1 MMSRIRPLLAAGILA
16 TAALASRAQT
26 DLQNPVL
33 YKLGL
38 GSTFQRGCFAPCMC
52 PVGISA
58 PVQGI
63 LMLTPARSDPL
74 FTYYAVTDVTWK
86 TRLTDGTA
94 IPITG
99 AGTFKIG
106 GEFALTEQLSLDL
119 VVGTDP
125 PQHFDSGLVVPTVP
139 FPLIDLT
146 VSIHGVYCFDTA
158 ITLHARPVPKLHA
171 DRDVISWDPDPTS
184 STYDVIRG
192 DLLALTRGGGDFGQ
206 ATEECVAKNLP
217 AESVPFGTIPPAGGA
232 FWFLVRPSGD
242 SYDSW
247 DTGLAA
253 SRDPGIASAPAS
265 CP

>member
-1 MMSRIRPLLAAGILA
+1 MMSRSRPFLAAGILA
-16 TAALASRAQT
+16 AAALSSRAQT
-26 DLQNPVL
+26 DLRNPVF
-33 YKLGL
+33 YKLGV
-38 GSTFQRGCFAPCMC
+38 GSTFQRGCFPPCMC

-58 PVQGI
+58 PVRGTF
-63 LMLTPARSDPL
+63 LLTPAGSDPL
-74 FTYYAVTDVTWK
+74 FEYYAVTDVNWK
-86 TRLTDGTA
+86 TRLADGTV

-119 VVGTDP
+119 AVGTDP

-139 FPLIDLT
+139 LPLIDLT
-146 VSIHGVYCFDTA
+146 VSIHGVYCFDTV
-158 ITLHARPVPKLHA
+158 ITLHSRPVPKLCA
-171 DRDVISWDPDPTS
+171 DRDLISWDPDPPA

-192 DLLALTRGGGDFGQ
+192 DLLALTHGGGDFGL
-206 ATEECVAKNLP
+206 ATEECVAENLA
-217 AESVPFGTIPPAGGA
+217 AEWVPFDTIPPEGGA
-232 FWFLVRPSGD
+232 FWFLVRPRGD

-253 SRDPGIASAPAS
+253 SRDPGVASAPAS